1 MCVSTVDPRYTLRNF
16 YPFVNF
22 YPGSDS
28 NTGFSTFTG
37 LYGKQSSS
45 FTGNVVSNERGV
57 QRMTDT
63 DDLFIREDPIFV
75 NKELLEINHLP
86 DEGRIV
92 GRDEEIGQLA
102 NAVNPAIFGQSPSNV
117 LIYGKTGT
125 GKSLCAKYV
134 SGRLIQTAEEEGI
147 TAAYAYVD
155 CAQDSTE
162 TQAVQTIASAL
173 NDPDLTDINIPDKGI
188 STATYYKRLW
198 KILDMRYDVVL
209 VILDEIDKLDN
220 DDILMQ
226 LSRAGEAGKLTE
238 CKVGVIGISNKIK
251 YKDRMDERVKSS
263 LCEREFVFPPYDAQ
277 QLGNIMQARSD
288 AFREGVLDDSVIPRA
303 AALAAREHG
312 DARKAIDI
320 LRYAGEIAQ
329 STDANTVREEF
340 VVQARQR
347 AETDRFRELIRGST
361 PHSRYVLQAL
371 TVLSLNEHTDD
382 EAFRT
387 TRIYE
392 LYQQVCRQEG
402 SESLSLRRVRDLL
415 KEHAFLDVIEQSR
428 YSGGSAEGSYTE
440 HRLLEDPEVVRSVL
454 ADTID

>member
-1 MCVSTVDPRYTLRNF
+1 MSIF
-16 YPFVNF
+16 
-22 YPGSDS
+22 
-28 NTGFSTFTG
+28 TFTELLTG
-37 LYGKQSSS
+37 PTGCGGKQSSR
-45 FTGNVVSNERGV
+45 FTGNVVSSMSDG
-57 QRMTDT
+57 
-63 DDLFIREDPIFV
+63 DDLFIREDPVFV

-134 SGRLIQTAEEEGI
+134 SGRLIDTAEDEGVE
-147 TAAYAYVD
+147 AAYAYVD

-162 TQAVQTIASAL
+162 TQAVQTIASSL
-173 NDPDLTDINIPDKGI
+173 NDADATGINIPDKGI

-198 KILDMRYDVVL
+198 TILDQGYDVVL

-226 LSRAGEAGKLTE
+226 LSRAGEAGKLSE
-238 CKVGVIGISNKIK
+238 CKIGVIGISNKIK

-277 QLGNIMQARSD
+277 QLGEIMAARSD

-329 STDANTVREEF
+329 STGADTVREEF

-371 TVLSLNEHTDD
+371 TVLSLNGDGEE

-392 LYQQVCRQEG
+392 LYEQVCRQEG
-402 SESLSLRRVRDLL
+402 SEALSLRRVRDLL

-428 YSGGSAEGSYTE
+428 HSGGSAEGSYTE
-440 HRLLEDPEVVRSVL
+440 HRLLEDPEVVQSVL
-454 ADTID
+454 ADTLE

>member
-1 MCVSTVDPRYTLRNF
+1 MS
-16 YPFVNF
+16 
-22 YPGSDS
+22 
-28 NTGFSTFTG
+28 
-37 LYGKQSSS
+37 
-45 FTGNVVSNERGV
+45 
-57 QRMTDT
+57 

-75 NKELLEINHLP
+75 NKELLEISHVP

-134 SGRLIQTAEEEGI
+134 SSRLVDTADEEGI
-147 TAAYAYVD
+147 TAAYVYVD

-162 TQAVQTIASAL
+162 TQAVQTLASSVNTAE
-173 NDPDLTDINIPDKGI
+173 TDVYIPDKGI

-198 KILDMRYDVVL
+198 HILDQEYDVVL
-209 VILDEIDKLDN
+209 IILDEIDKLE
-220 DDILMQ
+220 DDAILMQ
-226 LSRAGEAGKLTE
+226 LSRAGEAGKLTN
-238 CKVGVIGISNKIK
+238 CKIGVIGISNKIK

-263 LCEREFVFPPYDAQ
+263 LCEREFVFPPYNAS
-277 QLGNIMQARSD
+277 QLNSIMEARSD
-288 AFREGVLDDSVIPRA
+288 AFREGVLEEAVIPRA

-329 STDANTVREEF
+329 STDADTVREEF
-340 VVQARQR
+340 VVQARER
-347 AETDRFRELIRGST
+347 AEVDRFRELIRGST

-371 TVLSLNEHTDD
+371 TVLSLEHGAGESATT
-382 EAFRT
+382 EEGFRT
-387 TRIYE
+387 TRIYDVYE
-392 LYQQVCRQEG
+392 QICRQEG
-402 SESLSLRRVRDLL
+402 MDTLSLRRVRDLL

-428 YSGGSAEGSYTE
+428 HSGGSAEGSYTE
-440 HRLLEDPEVVRSVL
+440 HTLLEDPSVVKNVL
-454 ADTID
+454 VETLE